1 MERFMTKFLKSSL
14 ISSITLLIISLFLF
28 FETEATIITISYI
41 IGSILIAIGTITII
55 KYINNLKS
63 GIRNELDIVYGVGM
77 GILGIIVISNP
88 KGLASIIPFILGIIM
103 IITSATKLQ
112 ISLDIMRKNEGKM
125 TTSAILLLMTCICGV
140 VLIFNP
146 FSGAKLLAKII
157 GIIILIYSILDIVST
172 FKIQKIIKKR
182 NKKEK
187 DAVSEAIVIEDKTK
201 KIEDIKRKKGKK
213 KEND

>member
-41 IGSILIAIGTITII
+41 IGSILITIGTITII

-112 ISLDIMRKNEGKM
+112 ISLDIIRKNEGKM

>member
-63 GIRNELDIVYGVGM
+63 SIRNELDIIYGLGM
-77 GILGIIVISNP
+77 AILGIIVISNP
-88 KGLASIIPFILGIIM
+88 KGLASIIPFVLGIIM
-103 IITSATKLQ
+103 IISSATKLQ

-146 FSGAKLLAKII
+146 FSGAKILAKII
-157 GIIILIYSILDIVST
+157 GVIILIYAILDIVST

-182 NKKEK
+182 NIKEN
-187 DAVSEAIVIEDKTK
+187 DIVTEATVIEDKTK
-201 KIEDIKRKKGKK
+201 KIEDIKRKKGGGE
-213 KEND
+213 END

>member
-63 GIRNELDIVYGVGM
+63 SIRNELDIIYGLGM
-77 GILGIIVISNP
+77 AILGIIVISNP
-88 KGLASIIPFILGIIM
+88 KGLASIIPFVLGIIM
-103 IITSATKLQ
+103 IISSATKLQ

-146 FSGAKLLAKII
+146 FSGAKILAKII
-157 GIIILIYSILDIVST
+157 GIIILIYAILDIVST

-182 NKKEK
+182 NIK
-187 DAVSEAIVIEDKTK
+187 DNDIVTEATVIEDKTK

>member
-1 MERFMTKFLKSSL
+1 MERFMAKFLKSSL

-41 IGSILIAIGTITII
+41 IGSILIAIGTITIM

-63 GIRNELDIVYGVGM
+63 SIRNELDIIYGVGM
-77 GILGIIVISNP
+77 AILGIIVISNP
-88 KGLASIIPFILGIIM
+88 KGLASIIPFVLGIIM

-112 ISLDIMRKNEGKM
+112 ISLDIMKKNEGKM
-125 TTSAILLLMTCICGV
+125 TTSTILLLITCICGV

-146 FSGAKLLAKII
+146 FSGAKILAKII
-157 GIIILIYSILDIVST
+157 GIIILIYAILDIVST

-182 NKKEK
+182 NIKEN
-187 DAVSEAIVIEDKTK
+187 DIVTEATVIEDKTK

>member
-103 IITSATKLQ
+103 IVTSATKLQ

>member
-41 IGSILIAIGTITII
+41 IGSILIAIGTITIM

-63 GIRNELDIVYGVGM
+63 SIRNELDIIYGVGM
-77 GILGIIVISNP
+77 AILGIIVISNP

-112 ISLDIMRKNEGKM
+112 ISLDIMKKNEGKM
-125 TTSAILLLMTCICGV
+125 TTSTILLLMTCICGV

-146 FSGAKLLAKII
+146 FSGAKILAKII
-157 GIIILIYSILDIVST
+157 GVIILIYAILDIVST

-182 NKKEK
+182 NIKEN
-187 DAVSEAIVIEDKTK
+187 DIITEATVIEDKTK

>member
-1 MERFMTKFLKSSL
+1 MERFITKFLKSSL

-41 IGSILIAIGTITII
+41 IGSILIAIGTITIM

-63 GIRNELDIVYGVGM
+63 SIRNELDIIYGVGM
-77 GILGIIVISNP
+77 AILGIIVISNP

-112 ISLDIMRKNEGKM
+112 ISLDIMKKNEGKM
-125 TTSAILLLMTCICGV
+125 TTSTILLLMTCICGV

-146 FSGAKLLAKII
+146 FSGAKILAKII
-157 GIIILIYSILDIVST
+157 GVIILIYAILDIVST

-182 NKKEK
+182 NIKGN
-187 DAVSEAIVIEDKTK
+187 DIVTEATVIEDKTK